1 MKKILFA
8 LAFMFSAMCIQAAD
22 ITPVSDALKTGN
34 ADVLKGRM
42 SAEVDIVVPG
52 TAKKGTGNDAIAI
65 LKAFFNTNK
74 PNNFTISHNADKKDS
89 GFFVGKLTTDNGEF
103 RVNITYAVKED
114 KVFIQVIRIE

>member
-65 LKAFFNTNK
+65 LRAFFNTNK